1 MVDENDAVTTGL
13 LTGVRYVKDNRLL
26 PRGFDKATHEWD
38 IAVYGAA
45 ADDWDFTG
53 GSDLVRYAVDV
64 TDANG
69 PFPAENSSNES
80 DTVNAEPQDDENTR
94 SGNTSRQPFG
104 SRGYSR

>member
-45 ADDWDFTG
+45 ADD
-53 GSDLVRYAVDV
+53 
-64 TDANG
+64 
-69 PFPAENSSNES
+69 
-80 DTVNAEPQDDENTR
+80 
-94 SGNTSRQPFG
+94 
-104 SRGYSR
+104 